1 MTLKSLLCACLL
13 ALCMCAAAQT
23 TISIAPDAAS
33 KEDIKKLFEVMHI
46 RQQME
51 QVMKQVM
58 KQMQAITHEQIRKRD
73 PNVTNEE
80 IARLDAMSEQLV
92 KDMPVEGILDDMVP
106 VYQKHLT
113 KNDVDAMVT
122 FYSSPTGQKI
132 LGEMPAMTAE
142 GMQAMQPR
150 LRKMMDEATA
160 KADKMMR
167 EQVEKPNSAPAP
179 RNQQN

>member
-13 ALCMCAAAQT
+13 ALSVCASGQT
-23 TISIAPDAAS
+23 AVSIAPDAAS

-46 RQQME
+46 RQQMD

-58 KQMQAITHEQIRKRD
+58 KQMQAMTHEQIRKRD
-73 PNVTNEE
+73 PNVSNEE
-80 IARLDAMSEQLV
+80 IARLDAMSEQLM
-92 KDMPVEGILDDMVP
+92 KDMPVEGMLDDMVP

-150 LRKMMDEATA
+150 LRKMMAEATA
-160 KADKMMR
+160 EADKMMR
-167 EQVEKPNSAPAP
+167 ERVEKPNSAPAP
-179 RNQQN
+179 QKQQN

>member
-1 MTLKSLLCACLL
+1 MTLKSFLGAGLL
-13 ALCMCAAAQT
+13 ALSICAGAQT
-23 TISIAPDAAS
+23 TVSIAPDAAS

-58 KQMQAITHEQIRKRD
+58 KQMQAMTHEQIRKRD
-73 PNVTNEE
+73 ANVSNEE

-92 KDMPVEGILDDMVP
+92 KDMPVEGMLDDMVP

-113 KNDVDAMVT
+113 KNDVDAMVM
-122 FYSSPTGQKI
+122 FYSSSTGQKI

-150 LRKMMDEATA
+150 LRKMMDEATV

-167 EQVEKPNSAPAP
+167 ERIEQPNSAPP
-179 RNQQN
+179 PQKQQN